1 MAIKEVSERYLEL
14 RQNALDYTFEQMN
27 LQLEN
32 DKQVYLAV
40 FDIPVE
46 SAIIGNKTKTLVL
59 VFGLNIHIYCANGDA
74 VTGLEQNAKAKQAMQ
89 SLFIS
94 CPQALDEM
102 TLTHKTDFYLKTRKG
117 VYFKELTG
125 ETKKERFLEM
135 LMRNVTEEVNFRH

>member
-1 MAIKEVSERYLEL
+1 MRLDKFLKVSRLIKRRTVANEACDAGR
-14 RQNALDYTFEQMN
+14 
-27 LQLEN
+27 
-32 DKQVYLAV
+32 
-40 FDIPVE
+40 
-46 SAIIGNKTKTLVL
+46 VL
-59 VFGLNIHIYCANGDA
+59 VNGK
-74 VTGLEQNAKAKQAMQ
+74 TAKAKQAMQ

-102 TLTHKTDFYLKTRKG
+102 TLTHKTDFYESKNVRAYLKTRKG

>member
-102 TLTHKTDFYLKTRKG
+102 TLTHKTDFNESKNVRAYLKQEKAFTSKSLQEKLRKNAFWKCLCG
-117 VYFKELTG
+117 T
-125 ETKKERFLEM
+125 
-135 LMRNVTEEVNFRH
+135 